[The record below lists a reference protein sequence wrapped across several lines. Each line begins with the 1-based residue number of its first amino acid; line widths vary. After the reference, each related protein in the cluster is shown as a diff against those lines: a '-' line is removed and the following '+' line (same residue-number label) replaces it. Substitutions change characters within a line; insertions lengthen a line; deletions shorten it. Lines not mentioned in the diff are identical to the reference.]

1 VTHKAVVEKLKWI
14 KSVTFKSQMCMD
26 FGQVFRLPRYNK
38 NEYKYEKLIQDEQLT
53 GTVTTTVHQF
63 CS

>member
-1 VTHKAVVEKLKWI
+1 
-14 KSVTFKSQMCMD
+14 MD